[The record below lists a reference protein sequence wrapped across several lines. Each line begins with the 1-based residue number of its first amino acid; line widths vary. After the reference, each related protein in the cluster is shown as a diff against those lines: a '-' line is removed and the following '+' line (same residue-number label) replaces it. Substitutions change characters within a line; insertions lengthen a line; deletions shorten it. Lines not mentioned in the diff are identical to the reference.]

1 MANISNLLT
10 TYQPPHRPLRFRLI
24 NWIGAKLGL
33 NNLSSLSLT
42 EKFLLEEAQR
52 LSGLSDW
59 GDDSFRVPLQIFLES
74 LNTEAHLNLVGR
86 YFFKQDCIRLLIN
99 RLRLQDDFKRHSEI
113 FQVPIQ
119 RPLFIVGLFRSG
131 TTFLHN
137 LLSQDPSSRWLHLG
151 EAFNPSPS
159 PTQKTWE
166 NDTRLKNAAKW
177 VKFQKSLASNVFT
190 AHHISANRPAEC
202 SRLFEHGFIGHL
214 FDFRAHVKS
223 YSEWLQRQDLVG
235 SYRYYRQQLQY
246 LGWHWSGAHWVL
258 KAPAHLYAL
267 DALLTV
273 FPDACI
279 VHIHRDP
286 LEVLPSCCSLSAMG
300 RNRFTDHQFL
310 TAIGEHWQKSLA
322 TAVESA
328 MQVRATAAAERFYD
342 VNYTDLIQDPIRTI
356 RQIYKYFG
364 YQFNNELEQNLNR
377 WMGENPQ
384 HKYGVHSY
392 SLEQFGLKPKE
403 INRKFASYCQKFN
416 LN

>member
-1 MANISNLLT
+1 MANISNLL

-24 NWIGAKLGL
+24 NWTGAKLRL
-33 NNLSSLSLT
+33 NRLPLLSLA
-42 EKFLLEEAQR
+42 EESLLEEAQR

-59 GDDSFRVPLQIFLES
+59 GDEGFLVPLRIFLES
-74 LNTEAHLNLVGR
+74 LKTEAHLNLVGR
-86 YFFKQDCIRLLIN
+86 YFFRQDCIRLLIN
-99 RLRLQDDFKRHSEI
+99 RLRLQDDFKRHNEI
-113 FQVPIQ
+113 FQVPIR

-151 EAFNPSPS
+151 EAFSPSPS

-166 NDTRLKNAAKW
+166 NDPRLKKAVKW

-214 FDFRAHVKS
+214 FDFRANVNT
-223 YSEWLQRQDLVG
+223 YSEWLQGQDLVG
-235 SYRYYRQQLQY
+235 SYQYYRQQLQY
-246 LGWHWSGAHWVL
+246 LGWHWSSDHWVL

-279 VHIHRDP
+279 IHLHRDP

-300 RNRFTDHQFL
+300 RNRFTDHQTL
-310 TAIGEHWQKSLA
+310 TAIGDYWQKTL
-322 TAVESA
+322 TKAVERA
-328 MQVRATAAAERFYD
+328 MQVRAKAAAERFYD
-342 VNYTDLIQDPIRTI
+342 VNYIELIQEPMRTV
-356 RQIYKYFG
+356 RQIYEYFG
-364 YQFNNELEQNLNR
+364 YQFNNEVEENINK
-377 WMGENPQ
+377 WIGENPQ
-384 HKYGVHSY
+384 HKHGTHRY
-392 SLEQFGLKPKE
+392 SLDQFGLDSKE
-403 INRKFASYCQKFN
+403 ISRKFANYCQRFN
-416 LN
+416 LK